1 LPAVAAYAT
10 SSAHYGELLALM
22 QRAAHRRPDRVV
34 WNVNS
39 TAKGGGVVELLRPLL
54 GYSRGAGVDGDGG
67 RLSIDEPTSYEGTLA
82 ANGIE
87 LARLVRPRAVVILH
101 DPRPR
106 GSSKRRTPPGPP

>member
-1 LPAVAAYAT
+1 VVISGDSDFFVIIKRL
-10 SSAHYGELLALM
+10 HNHLL
-22 QRAAHRRPDRVV
+22 
-34 WNVNS
+34 
-39 TAKGGGVVELLRPLL
+39 
-54 GYSRGAGVDGDGG
+54 GVDGDGG